1 MASVA
6 MMFTS
11 LAVVD
16 AGPLTRRVAVAAHE
30 LGVVTTFVS
39 ARDPLGDALDAG
51 ADAIHLLDADAATQ
65 LTVARGCLAMG
76 LRFVGSSVEAL
87 AAVVDPERWR
97 TVAADAGIA
106 VADPGDGRR
115 IDVQLLADLGGD
127 VVHLREREVT
137 GGDDAVVMAPA
148 PRLATAVRNGL
159 CREAVRLVEKLELAG
174 AVTVRFEV
182 DGDAFAAVAVLPG
195 LQLGHTATEE
205 VTNLD
210 LVQAQLHLAH
220 GARLVDL
227 GLTQESIIVRGYA
240 IQCRVTADSG
250 RPGTRWQ
257 VPGGPGVRIDGD
269 HHRSASR
276 LVAAL
281 TFRGRDLV
289 HTMRRTRRALT
300 ELEVDGTSNVP
311 ELHHALTRHG

>member
-1 MASVA
+1 

-30 LGVVTTFVS
+30 IGIVTTLVS
-39 ARDPLGDALDAG
+39 AADPVREALDAG
-51 ADAIHLLDADAATQ
+51 VEVVHVLDADAATQ
-65 LTVARGCLAMG
+65 LAVARACAATG
-76 LRFVGSSVEAL
+76 LGFVGASVEAL
-87 AAVVDPERWR
+87 ATVVDPDRW
-97 TVAADAGIA
+97 TEVAQEVD
-106 VADPGDGRR
+106 VEVCDPGDGRR
-115 IDVQLLADLGGD
+115 IDVQVLADSSGD

-137 GGDDAVVMAPA
+137 GGDDSVVMAPA
-148 PRLATAVRNGL
+148 PRLATAERNGL
-159 CREAVRLVEKLELAG
+159 CRDAVRLVAALGLVG

-182 DGDAFAAVAVLPG
+182 DEELYAVTDVLPG

-227 GLTQESIIVRGYA
+227 GLTQDSIIVRGYA
-240 IQCRVTADSG
+240 ISCRVTADAGRSG
-250 RPGTRWQ
+250 VRWR
-257 VPGGPGVRIDGD
+257 VPGGPGVRIDGETGGA
-269 HHRSASR
+269 SGPASR
-276 LVAAL
+276 LVAAM

-300 ELEVDGTSNVP
+300 ELEADGATNLP
-311 ELHHALTRHG
+311 ELQHALARQP

>member
-6 MMFTS
+6 TMFTS

-30 LGVVTTFVS
+30 LGVMTTFVS

-51 ADAIHLLDADAATQ
+51 ADAIHLLDADAASQ
-65 LTVARGCLAMG
+65 LTVARGCRAMG

-87 AAVVDPERWR
+87 AAVVDPERWQ
-97 TVAADAGIA
+97 AAARAAGIA
-106 VADPGDGRR
+106 VIDPGDGRR

-137 GGDDAVVMAPA
+137 GDDAVVMAPA
-148 PRLATAVRNGL
+148 PRLATALRHGL
-159 CREAVRLVEKLELAG
+159 CREAVRLVEILELAG

-182 DGDAFAAVAVLPG
+182 DDDEFAVVAVLPG
-195 LQLGHTATEE
+195 LQLGHTTTEE

-220 GARLVDL
+220 GTRLVDL

-240 IQCRVTADSG
+240 IQCRVTADAG
-250 RPGTRWQ
+250 RPGARWQ
-257 VPGGPGVRIDGD
+257 VPGGPGVRVDGD
-269 HHRSASR
+269 HRRSTSR

-289 HTMRRTRRALT
+289 HTMRRTRRVLT
-300 ELEVDGTSNVP
+300 ELEVDGRSNVGDIQ
-311 ELHHALTRHG
+311 HALTRHG

>member
-1 MASVA
+1 
-6 MMFTS
+6 MFTS

-16 AGPLTRRVAVAAHE
+16 AGPLTRRVAGAAHE

-39 ARDPLGDALDAG
+39 AVDPIREAVDAG
-51 ADAIHLLDADAATQ
+51 ADALHLLDADATTQ
-65 LTVARGCLAMG
+65 LTIARGCARAG
-76 LRFVGSSVEAL
+76 LQLVGSSIDSL
-87 AAVVDPERWR
+87 ATVVDPERWGVIAR
-97 TVAADAGIA
+97 GAGLPVAEAA
-106 VADPGDGRR
+106 DGRR
-115 IDVQLLADLGGD
+115 IDVQLLADHTGE
-127 VVHLREREVT
+127 VVHLRERELT
-137 GGDDAVVMAPA
+137 GGDDSVIMAPA

-159 CREAVRLVEKLELAG
+159 CRDAVRLVGLIGLTG

-182 DGDAFAAVAVLPG
+182 VDEEYAVTAVLPG

-220 GARLVDL
+220 GARLVHL

-240 IQCRVTADSG
+240 IQCRVTADNDQSG
-250 RPGTRWQ
+250 VRWR
-257 VPGGPGVRIDGD
+257 VPGGPGVRIDGEPGG
-269 HHRSASR
+269 HASR

-300 ELEVDGTSNVP
+300 ELEVEGTSNVP
-311 ELHHALTRHG
+311 ELQHTLNRG

>member
-1 MASVA
+1 
-6 MMFTS
+6 MFTS

-16 AGPLTRRVAVAAHE
+16 AGPLTRRVAGAAHE

-39 ARDPLGDALDAG
+39 AVDPIGEAVDAG
-51 ADAIHLLDADAATQ
+51 ADALHLLDADAATQ
-65 LTVARGCLAMG
+65 LTIARGCAPAG
-76 LRFVGSSVEAL
+76 LQLVGASVTAL
-87 AAVVDPERWR
+87 ATVVDPERWG
-97 TVAADAGIA
+97 GIA
-106 VADPGDGRR
+106 RAAGLPVAEATDGRR
-115 IDVQLLADLGGD
+115 IDVQLLADHTGE
-127 VVHLREREVT
+127 VVHLRERELT
-137 GGDDAVVMAPA
+137 GGDDSVIMAPA

-159 CREAVRLVEKLELAG
+159 CRDAVRLVELVGLTG

-182 DGDAFAAVAVLPG
+182 VDETYAITAVLPG

-220 GARLVDL
+220 GARLVHL

-240 IQCRVTADSG
+240 IQCRVTADSAES
-250 RPGTRWQ
+250 GTRWR
-257 VPGGPGVRIDGD
+257 VPAGPGVRVDGEPGG
-269 HHRSASR
+269 HASR

-289 HTMRRTRRALT
+289 HTMRRTRRGLT
-300 ELEVDGTSNVP
+300 ELEVDGTSNLP
-311 ELHHALTRHG
+311 ALHDALTRHP

>member
-6 MMFTS
+6 TMFTS

-30 LGVVTTFVS
+30 LGVMTTFVS

-51 ADAIHLLDADAATQ
+51 ADAIHLLDAGAAAQ
-65 LTVARGCLAMG
+65 LTVARGCRAMG

-87 AAVVDPERWR
+87 AAVVDPERWQAAAR
-97 TVAADAGIA
+97 TAGIA
-106 VADPGDGRR
+106 VTDPGDGRR

-159 CREAVRLVEKLELAG
+159 CREAVRLVEILELAG

-182 DGDAFAAVAVLPG
+182 DDDEFAVAAVLPG
-195 LQLGHTATEE
+195 LQLGHTTTEE

-240 IQCRVTADSG
+240 IQCRVTADAD
-250 RPGTRWQ
+250 RPGARWQ

-269 HHRSASR
+269 HRRSTSR

-289 HTMRRTRRALT
+289 HTMRRTRRVLT
-300 ELEVDGTSNVP
+300 ELEVDGLSNVG
-311 ELHHALTRHG
+311 EIQHALTRHG